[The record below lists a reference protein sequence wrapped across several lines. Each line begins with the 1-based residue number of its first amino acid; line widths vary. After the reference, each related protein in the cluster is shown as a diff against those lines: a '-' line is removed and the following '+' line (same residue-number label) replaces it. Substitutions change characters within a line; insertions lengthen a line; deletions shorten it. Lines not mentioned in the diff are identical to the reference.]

1 MKSSIA
7 KASPSKTS
15 HAAPAMAAKNTEK
28 KSLSREVLLDATIDS
43 LVEMGYAGTSTRG
56 VSERAGVTQG
66 ALQYYYP
73 NKISLVDEA
82 ISRIVNQLFEQIG
95 TEIIAG
101 NIACKSERERAILF
115 IDTAW
120 NLHNLDISRAAFELL
135 NTARTDS
142 EIAARVIEYNQQMTD
157 FVQVSSAQL
166 LPNLSKQ
173 PGFTNL
179 ILLCMTL
186 LRGAVVMEVV
196 PVNGAEFSNWHLVRG
211 HMIEVLDQFIANTE
225 NPDVYTSI

>member
-7 KASPSKTS
+7 KTSTRKTS
-15 HAAPAMAAKNTEK
+15 SAASAISAKNTEK
-28 KSLSREVLLDATIDS
+28 KPLSREVLLDATIDS

-73 NKISLVDEA
+73 NKISLVEEA
-82 ISRIVNQLFEQIG
+82 ISRIVNQLFEQI
-95 TEIIAG
+95 TAEIVAG
-101 NIACKSERERAILF
+101 NISSKSERERAILF
-115 IDTAW
+115 VDTAW
-120 NLHNLDISRAAFELL
+120 SLHNADISRAAFELL

-142 EIAARVIEYNQQMTD
+142 EIATRVMQYNQQLID

-166 LPNLSKQ
+166 LPRLSNLD
-173 PGFTNL
+173 GFTNI

-196 PVNGAEFSNWHLVRG
+196 PVNGKEFSNWHLVRN
-211 HMIEVLDQFIANTE
+211 HIIDILDQFIENTE
-225 NPDVYTSI
+225 NPSVFTSI